1 MLDKKFLYLLIL
13 ILLTAAVLFSGQKG
27 FLVQIILSALG
38 IAWSIIIL
46 IVILLFMN
54 QAENKKV
61 RSFDIFIKVKG
72 KEKLDM
78 ELLEKING
86 SKIYFAGGSS
96 KSRIL
101 HFKGES
107 ATEKNVQVFLH
118 KIGIKEFEILK

>member
-1 MLDKKFLYLLIL
+1 
-13 ILLTAAVLFSGQKG
+13 
-27 FLVQIILSALG
+27 
-38 IAWSIIIL
+38 
-46 IVILLFMN
+46 MN

-61 RSFDIFIKVKG
+61 RSYDIFVKVKG

-101 HFKGES
+101 HFKGEL
-107 ATEKNVQVFLH
+107 ATEKRVKEFLN
-118 KIGIKEFEILK
+118 KIGIKEFEIL